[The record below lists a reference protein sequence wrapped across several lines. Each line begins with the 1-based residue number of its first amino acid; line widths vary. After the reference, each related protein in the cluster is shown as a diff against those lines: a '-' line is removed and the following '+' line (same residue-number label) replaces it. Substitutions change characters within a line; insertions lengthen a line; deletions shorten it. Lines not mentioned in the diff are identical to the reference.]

1 MKVIH
6 DATGNVTESDVNLAI
21 ASKAMIVGFNV
32 KADPAA
38 QRLAADEGVDMRFHN
53 IIYHLKEDIEKQL
66 TGMLEP
72 KFEERIDGHA
82 EIRQVFKVNKND
94 VIAGSYVT
102 DGQIVRNASVRV
114 LRGGNVVFT
123 GKVTSLR
130 RFKDDVR
137 EVAAGYEC
145 GIGMENAG
153 DIQVGDIL
161 ETFSMV
167 QV

>member
-1 MKVIH
+1 VI
-6 DATGNVTESDVNLAI
+6 
-21 ASKAMIVGFNV
+21 
-32 KADPAA
+32 
-38 QRLAADEGVDMRFHN
+38 
-53 IIYHLKEDIEKQL
+53 EDIEKQL

-72 KFEERIDGHA
+72 KFEERVEGHA
-82 EIRQVFKVNKND
+82 DVRQVFRVNKND
-94 VIAGSYVT
+94 VIAGCYVT
-102 DGQIVRNASVRV
+102 DGQIVRNAAVRV
-114 LRGGNVVFT
+114 LRASSVVFA

-137 EVAAGYEC
+137 EVASGYEC

-153 DIQVGDIL
+153 DIQVGDVI

>member
-1 MKVIH
+1 
-6 DATGNVTESDVNLAI
+6 
-21 ASKAMIVGFNV
+21 
-32 KADPAA
+32 
-38 QRLAADEGVDMRFHN
+38 MRFYS

-66 TGMLEP
+66 SGMLEP
-72 KFEERIDGHA
+72 KFEERIEGHA
-82 EIRQVFKVNKND
+82 EVRQVFKVNKND
-94 VIAGSYVT
+94 VIAGCYVT

-114 LRGGNVVFT
+114 RRGTAAIFT
-123 GKVTSLR
+123 GKITSLR

-137 EVAAGYEC
+137 DVASGYEC

-153 DIQVGDIL
+153 DIQVGDVV